1 MPNYYLQDGTEV
13 LLNNTAIGEGAEG
26 EVYEVLM
33 PLNLKAKL
41 FKLIKEDKR
50 KKKEAQ
56 IRYMVNNCPVLKA
69 PQTIKNSF
77 IWPEEIILENGNFC
91 GYIMPKANGI
101 LLESLCEFKLG
112 FYPQPRHT
120 EKLGKEWSYLDR
132 KNKNSLQHRLR
143 LCSTI
148 AKTLVEVHKS
158 DIYVVGDMKPINI
171 IIQSFESISFIDVD
185 SFQIKEGDN
194 VIFESMNT
202 DEYTPPNDSGKVKS
216 KEWDYFG
223 VAIIF
228 YQILCGLYPFGSVK
242 CLPPYNNNDINSN
255 SDFLK
260 EGIFPFGKKSVFCV
274 DEKQWHIRFKE
285 LTTEVQEL
293 FIRCFDDGLNNPQK
307 RPTADEW
314 INSLTPLPEI
324 LNFKSS
330 RDIVFPNLEFNLLWG
345 TKNAKE
351 VKIVGYGKVGSSG
364 KLTVKISKDTV
375 YILKVSNEFG
385 EIEQPYNVRCKDI
398 SFSKNLAVPK
408 LGFNI
413 GFNENLVKYKSSRI
427 DTKFIIALN
436 KFLFVSVNKNFIVHL
451 SKDVVIKKP
460 LFDFYK
466 NMHKVKDVFDRIK
479 KLVN

>member
-1 MPNYYLQDGTEV
+1 MLNYYLQDGTKV
-13 LLNNTAIGEGAEG
+13 LLNSTAIGVGAEG

-56 IRYMVNNCPVLKA
+56 IRYMVNKCPILKV

-77 IWPEEIILENGNFC
+77 IWPEEIILENGDFC

-132 KNKNSLQHRLR
+132 KNKSSLQYRLQ

-148 AKTLVEVHKS
+148 AKTLLEIHKS

-202 DEYTPPNDSGKVKS
+202 DEYTPPNDSANVKS
-216 KEWDYFG
+216 KEWDYFST
-223 VAIIF
+223 AIIF

-242 CLPPYNNNDINSN
+242 CLPPYESKDINSN
-255 SDFLK
+255 SDYLK
-260 EGIFPFGKKSVFCV
+260 EGIFPFGKKSSFCV
-274 DEKQWHIRFKE
+274 DEKQWHFRFKE
-285 LTTEVQEL
+285 LTSEVQEL
-293 FIRCFDDGLNNPQK
+293 FIKCFDDGLHNPEK
-307 RPTADEW
+307 RPTTDEW
-314 INSLTPLPEI
+314 INCLTPLPEI
-324 LNFKSS
+324 LSFKPS
-330 RDIVFPNLEFNLLWG
+330 RDIVFPNLEFNLLWE

-351 VKIVGYGKVGSSG
+351 VKIIGYGKVGSSG
-364 KLTVKISKDTV
+364 KMLVKISKDTV

-385 EIEQPYNVRCKDI
+385 EIEQPYKVSCKDI
-398 SFSKNLAVPK
+398 SFIKNLAVPK
-408 LGFNI
+408 PNFNI
-413 GFNENLVKYKSSRI
+413 CFNKTLVKYKSSKI
-427 DTKFIIALN
+427 APKFIIPLN

-466 NMHKVKDVFDRIK
+466 NKYKVKSIFDKIK